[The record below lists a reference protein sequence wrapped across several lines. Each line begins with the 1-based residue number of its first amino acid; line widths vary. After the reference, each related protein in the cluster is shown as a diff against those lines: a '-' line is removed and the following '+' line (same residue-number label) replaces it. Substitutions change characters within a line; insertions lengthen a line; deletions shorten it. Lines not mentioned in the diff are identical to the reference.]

1 MKNKNIACW
10 LLFASSSSVFAMQ
23 PLDDQSLSATTGQ
36 NGLTLGI
43 QADKVKF
50 NQVALIDT
58 NGIASTSYNS
68 KAGLVIAGNSTNP
81 VPSIEFIKAA
91 VSTNPSFNIAID
103 TDAGAGAGK
112 SFVNLA
118 VTMGSDVNGIRLTP
132 FSVYLAPNT
141 SVSSPS
147 DYAVT
152 SYAPKSI
159 FSSGTT
165 VNTGVKEL
173 IRSTGNL
180 DINFVQTNKPRLNIQ
195 LGHAAQSVMVKFGGA
210 IQSICS
216 AASGCPITLVSDNTG
231 ANFGFKFAGTNSS
244 TGFVLDGFYAGVDPT
259 GLTFGNTGV
268 SSKFD
273 ASLNNIT
280 LGNAG
285 IQSPTT
291 FNNLPNGSMG
301 SFGVTGASVTD
312 FKMKVSGF

>member
-1 MKNKNIACW
+1 MKNKNIVCW
-10 LLFASSSSVFAMQ
+10 LLLTSSSSVFAMQ
-23 PLDDQSLSATTGQ
+23 PLDDQSLSAATGQ

-81 VPSIEFIKAA
+81 VPSIEFIKAT

-103 TDAGAGAGK
+103 TDAGAGK
-112 SFVNLA
+112 PFVNLA

-141 SVSSPS
+141 SVSSPA
-147 DYAVT
+147 DYAVS

-173 IRSTGNL
+173 VRSTGNL

-195 LGHAAQSVMVKFGGA
+195 LGHAAQYVMVKFGGA
-210 IQSICS
+210 LQSICS
-216 AASGCPITLVSDNTG
+216 AAAGCPITLVSDTTG
-231 ANFGFKFAGTNSS
+231 ASFGFKFAGTNAA
-244 TGFVLDGFYAGVDPT
+244 TGFLLDGFYAGVDPT

-273 ASLNNIT
+273 ASLNNVT
-280 LGNAG
+280 LGNLAT
-285 IQSPTT
+285 QSTTT

>member
-1 MKNKNIACW
+1 
-10 LLFASSSSVFAMQ
+10 MQ
-23 PLDDQSLSATTGQ
+23 PLDDQSLSAATGQ

-68 KAGLVIAGNSTNP
+68 KAGVVIAGNSTNP

-103 TDAGAGAGK
+103 TDAGAGK
-112 SFVNLA
+112 PFVNLA

-141 SVSSPS
+141 SVSSPA

-173 IRSTGNL
+173 VRSTVILILTLCKPINL
-180 DINFVQTNKPRLNIQ
+180 V
-195 LGHAAQSVMVKFGGA
+195 
-210 IQSICS
+210 
-216 AASGCPITLVSDNTG
+216 
-231 ANFGFKFAGTNSS
+231 
-244 TGFVLDGFYAGVDPT
+244 
-259 GLTFGNTGV
+259 
-268 SSKFD
+268 
-273 ASLNNIT
+273 
-280 LGNAG
+280 
-285 IQSPTT
+285 
-291 FNNLPNGSMG
+291 
-301 SFGVTGASVTD
+301 
-312 FKMKVSGF
+312 

>member
-1 MKNKNIACW
+1 M
-10 LLFASSSSVFAMQ
+10 
-23 PLDDQSLSATTGQ
+23 
-36 NGLTLGI
+36 LG
-43 QADKVKF
+43 
-50 NQVALIDT
+50 
-58 NGIASTSYNS
+58 G
-68 KAGLVIAGNSTNP
+68 GNP
-81 VPSIEFIKAA
+81 FL
-91 VSTNPSFNIAID
+91 
-103 TDAGAGAGK
+103 
-112 SFVNLA
+112 NLA
-118 VTMGSDVNGIRLTP
+118 ISMGNDVNGIRLLP
-132 FSVYLAPNT
+132 FSVYLAPST
-141 SVSSPS
+141 SLSSPS
-147 DYAVT
+147 DYALT

-165 VNTGVKEL
+165 VNTGVKEI

-231 ANFGFKFAGTNSS
+231 ATFGFKFGGTNTS

-259 GLTFGNTGV
+259 GLTFGNTGA

-273 ASLNNIT
+273 ASLNNVT
-280 LGNAG
+280 LGNMST
-285 IQSPTT
+285 QNTTT

-301 SFGVTGASVTD
+301 SFGVTGVSVTD

>member
-1 MKNKNIACW
+1 MKNKNIGCW
-10 LLFASSSSVFAMQ
+10 LLLAGSSSVCAMQ
-23 PLDDQSLSATTGQ
+23 PLDDQSLAAATGQ

-43 QADKVKF
+43 QADQVKF

-81 VPSIEFIKAA
+81 VPGIEFIKAA

-103 TDAGAGAGK
+103 TDAGGGNP
-112 SFVNLA
+112 FLNLA
-118 VTMGSDVNGIRLTP
+118 VTMGSDVNGIRLLP
-132 FSVYLAPNT
+132 FSVYLAP
-141 SVSSPS
+141 SASLSSPS
-147 DYAVT
+147 DYALT

-216 AASGCPITLVSDNTG
+216 AASGCPITLVSDSTG
-231 ANFGFKFAGTNSS
+231 ATFGFKFAGTNAS

-259 GLTFGNTGV
+259 GLTIGNIGV

-273 ASLNNIT
+273 ASLNNVT
-280 LGNAG
+280 LGNLG
-285 IQSPTT
+285 TQSTTT

-301 SFGVTGASVTD
+301 SFG
-312 FKMKVSGF
+312 

>member
-1 MKNKNIACW
+1 MKNKNIGCW
-10 LLFASSSSVFAMQ
+10 LLLASSSSVFAMQ
-23 PLDDQSLSATTGQ
+23 PLDDQSLAAATGQ

-68 KAGLVIAGNSTNP
+68 KAGFVIAGNSTNP
-81 VPSIEFIKAA
+81 VPGIEFIKAA
-91 VSTNPSFNIAID
+91 VSSNPSFNIAMD
-103 TDAGAGAGK
+103 VDAGGGNP
-112 SFVNLA
+112 FLNLA
-118 VTMGSDVNGIRLTP
+118 VSMGSDVNGIRLLP
-132 FSVYLAPNT
+132 FSVYLAP
-141 SVSSPS
+141 SASLSSPS
-147 DYAVT
+147 DYALT

-216 AASGCPITLVSDNTG
+216 AAAGCPITLVSDNTG
-231 ANFGFKFAGTNSS
+231 ATFGFKFAGTNTS
-244 TGFVLDGFYAGVDPT
+244 TGFVLDGFYASVDPT

-273 ASLNNIT
+273 ASLNNVT
-280 LGNAG
+280 LGNMG
-285 IQSPTT
+285 TQNTTT

-301 SFGVTGASVTD
+301 SFGVTGVSVTD

>member
-1 MKNKNIACW
+1 MKNKNIVCW

-23 PLDDQSLSATTGQ
+23 PLDDQSLAAATGQ

-43 QADKVKF
+43 QADQVKF

-81 VPSIEFIKAA
+81 VPGIEFIKAA

-103 TDAGAGAGK
+103 TDAGGGNP
-112 SFVNLA
+112 FLNLA
-118 VTMGSDVNGIRLTP
+118 VTMGSDVNGIRLLP
-132 FSVYLAPNT
+132 FSVYLAP
-141 SVSSPS
+141 SASLSSPS
-147 DYAVT
+147 DYALT

-173 IRSTGNL
+173 IRSSGNL

-216 AASGCPITLVSDNTG
+216 AAYGCPITLVSDNTG
-231 ANFGFKFAGTNSS
+231 ATFGFKFAGTNAS
-244 TGFVLDGFYAGVDPT
+244 TSFVLDGFYAGVDPT
-259 GLTFGNTGV
+259 GLTIGNIGV

-273 ASLNNIT
+273 ASLNNVT
-280 LGNAG
+280 LGNLG
-285 IQSPTT
+285 TQSTTT

>member
-1 MKNKNIACW
+1 MKNKNIGFW
-10 LLFASSSSVFAMQ
+10 LLLASSSSVFAMQ
-23 PLDDQSLSATTGQ
+23 PLDDQSLAAATGQ

-68 KAGLVIAGNSTNP
+68 KAGFVIAGNSTNP

-91 VSTNPSFNIAID
+91 VSGNPSFNIAMD
-103 TDAGAGAGK
+103 TDAGGGNP
-112 SFVNLA
+112 FLNLA
-118 VTMGSDVNGIRLTP
+118 ISMGNDVNGIRLLP
-132 FSVYLAPNT
+132 FSVYLAPST
-141 SVSSPS
+141 SLSSPS
-147 DYAVT
+147 DYALT

-165 VNTGVKEL
+165 VNAGVKEI

-216 AASGCPITLVSDNTG
+216 TAPGCPITLVSDNTG
-231 ANFGFKFAGTNSS
+231 ATFGFKFAGTNTS
-244 TGFVLDGFYAGVDPT
+244 TGFVLDGFYTGVDPT
-259 GLTFGNTGV
+259 GLTFGNTGA

-273 ASLNNIT
+273 ASLNNVT
-280 LGNAG
+280 LGNMG
-285 IQSPTT
+285 TQNTTT

-301 SFGVTGASVTD
+301 SFGVTGVSVTD

>member
-1 MKNKNIACW
+1 MKNKNIGCW
-10 LLFASSSSVFAMQ
+10 LLLASSSSVCAMQ
-23 PLDDQSLSATTGQ
+23 PLDDQSLAAATGQ

-43 QADKVKF
+43 QADQVKF

-58 NGIASTSYNS
+58 NGIAATSYNS

-103 TDAGAGAGK
+103 TDAGGGNP
-112 SFVNLA
+112 FLNLA
-118 VTMGSDVNGIRLTP
+118 VTMGSDVNGIRLLP
-132 FSVYLAPNT
+132 FSVYLAPST
-141 SVSSPS
+141 SLSSPS
-147 DYAVT
+147 DYALT

-216 AASGCPITLVSDNTG
+216 AASGCPITIVSDNTG
-231 ANFGFKFAGTNSS
+231 ATFGFKFAGTNAS

-259 GLTFGNTGV
+259 GLTIGNIGV

-273 ASLNNIT
+273 ASLNNVT
-280 LGNAG
+280 LGNLG
-285 IQSPTT
+285 TQSPTT

>member
-1 MKNKNIACW
+1 MKNKNIVCW
-10 LLFASSSSVFAMQ
+10 LLLTSSSSVFAMQ
-23 PLDDQSLSATTGQ
+23 PLDDQSLSAATGQ

-103 TDAGAGAGK
+103 TDAGAGK
-112 SFVNLA
+112 PFVNLA

-141 SVSSPS
+141 SVSSPA
-147 DYAVT
+147 DYAVS
-152 SYAPKSI
+152 SYVPKSI

-173 IRSTGNL
+173 VRSTGNL
-180 DINFVQTNKPRLNIQ
+180 DINFVQANKPRLNIQ

-210 IQSICS
+210 LQSICS
-216 AASGCPITLVSDNTG
+216 AAAGCPITLVSDTTG
-231 ANFGFKFAGTNSS
+231 ASFGFKFAGTNAA
-244 TGFVLDGFYAGVDPT
+244 TGFLLDGFYAGVDPT
-259 GLTFGNTGV
+259 GLTFGNTGA

-273 ASLNNIT
+273 ASLNNVT
-280 LGNAG
+280 LGNLAT
-285 IQSPTT
+285 QSTTT
-291 FNNLPNGSMG
+291 FNNLDRK
-301 SFGVTGASVTD
+301 SV
-312 FKMKVSGF
+312 V

>member
-1 MKNKNIACW
+1 MKNKNIGCW
-10 LLFASSSSVFAMQ
+10 LLLAGSSSVCAMQ
-23 PLDDQSLSATTGQ
+23 PLDDQSLAAATGQ

-43 QADKVKF
+43 QADQVKF

-81 VPSIEFIKAA
+81 VPGIEFIRAA

-103 TDAGAGAGK
+103 TDAGGGNP
-112 SFVNLA
+112 FLNLA
-118 VTMGSDVNGIRLTP
+118 VTMGSDVDGIRLLP
-132 FSVYLAPNT
+132 FSVYLAPST
-141 SVSSPS
+141 SLSSPS
-147 DYAVT
+147 DYALT

-231 ANFGFKFAGTNSS
+231 ATFGFKFTGTNAS

-259 GLTFGNTGV
+259 GLTIGNIGV

-273 ASLNNIT
+273 ASLNNVT
-280 LGNAG
+280 LGNLG
-285 IQSPTT
+285 TQSTTT